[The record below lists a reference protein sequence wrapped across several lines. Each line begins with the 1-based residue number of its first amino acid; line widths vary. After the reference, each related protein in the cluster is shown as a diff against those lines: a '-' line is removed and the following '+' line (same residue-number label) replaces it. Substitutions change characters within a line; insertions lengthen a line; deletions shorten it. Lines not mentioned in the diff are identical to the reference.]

1 MAIKPMTRR
10 REMTKETKKYM
21 TDEEITRT
29 LKKIASGKKMDNRQI
44 VELVLKLKKLIEKE
58 GE

>member
-1 MAIKPMTRR
+1 MAIKPMTRSL
-10 REMTKETKKYM
+10 EMKKETKKYM
-21 TDEEITRT
+21 TGHEAITST
-29 LKKIASGKKMDNRQI
+29 LKKMDNRQI